1 MPDILWAI
9 LAAVMCLLVGVLLG
23 ILFRKRVAEA
33 KIGSAEQ
40 EAKRIVAEA
49 LKTSKQRRK
58 NFYLR
63 QRKKYFEQKTKLI
76 AR

>member
-1 MPDILWAI
+1 MLKCLIFYRAI

-49 LKTSKQRRK
+49 LEDVRNKEERTS
-58 NFYLR
+58 
-63 QRKKYFEQKTKLI
+63 T
-76 AR
+76 